1 MTAEAILYKEN
12 DPLLR
17 YAIYKA
23 YKYRCAYTGKFLY
36 DYSSMH
42 LDHII
47 PQNTAPEV
55 LQEKIRKYHLADDF
69 TIDSLENILPT
80 KSLHNNSQ
88 KNRHPFS
95 EPAERFFLEYA
106 QRGKWK
112 IEREYK
118 ILKKQFELSKLKVFA
133 EAQLVEFNL
142 LPPEVYKASR
152 KVTNSLSLQINDTAN
167 IRLSQD
173 DFDFRIFSDP
183 NELRKTIEDK
193 NKTNNKSRMVAGY
206 CWDWKSKRNPEATD
220 VNIPDFGFAMKWNLE
235 KDGSTWIIG
244 ENSIHEIGCIH
255 TCQGLELD
263 YAGVIIGNDLRYE
276 NGKVVTDVTKRSRM
290 DSSVKGIKVGR
301 TPAQAAQL
309 AEELIKNTYRT
320 LLTRGM
326 KGCYV
331 YFCDKPLE
339 NYFRQQLELP
349 QEKAKVVSLPEPQG
363 PRIEREV
370 NDDVKYIDYLPLYT
384 LKAACGKFGEWQQAE
399 EEGWI
404 KTEGMGKLTS
414 GMFIVQA
421 NGHSMEPRIMDGDFC
436 VFRANIVGSRIGKI
450 VLVQHREHYDFE
462 NGGSYSIKK
471 YSSEKK
477 QDPETGEWMHERII
491 LYPLNPDYQPI
502 EIRDE
507 EGFIVVGEF
516 IGIVK

>member
-1 MTAEAILYKEN
+1 
-12 DPLLR
+12 
-17 YAIYKA
+17 
-23 YKYRCAYTGKFLY
+23 
-36 DYSSMH
+36 
-42 LDHII
+42 
-47 PQNTAPEV
+47 
-55 LQEKIRKYHLADDF
+55 
-69 TIDSLENILPT
+69 
-80 KSLHNNSQ
+80 
-88 KNRHPFS
+88 
-95 EPAERFFLEYA
+95 
-106 QRGKWK
+106 
-112 IEREYK
+112 
-118 ILKKQFELSKLKVFA
+118 
-133 EAQLVEFNL
+133 
-142 LPPEVYKASR
+142 
-152 KVTNSLSLQINDTAN
+152 
-167 IRLSQD
+167 
-173 DFDFRIFSDP
+173 
-183 NELRKTIEDK
+183 
-193 NKTNNKSRMVAGY
+193 MVAGY

-421 NGHSMEPRIMDGDFC
+421 NGHSMEPTNQWDGIFAYSVQILWVPGSVKLSWSNIGNITILKMVAAIRSKNTAVRKNRIRKP
-436 VFRANIVGSRIGKI
+436 V
-450 VLVQHREHYDFE
+450 
-462 NGGSYSIKK
+462 NGCMK
-471 YSSEKK
+471 E
-477 QDPETGEWMHERII
+477 
-491 LYPLNPDYQPI
+491 
-502 EIRDE
+502 
-507 EGFIVVGEF
+507 
-516 IGIVK
+516 

>member
-1 MTAEAILYKEN
+1 VYAAKLAGTLRKNQIYNMFGGSGTFYNTPANTFDVLIVDEAHRLNQKSGLFQNQGEDQVREIIGAAKCVIFFVDDHQRVHIKDIGDSAYIEKTARSCHASI
-12 DPLLR
+12 
-17 YAIYKA
+17 
-23 YKYRCAYTGKFLY
+23 
-36 DYSSMH
+36 
-42 LDHII
+42 
-47 PQNTAPEV
+47 
-55 LQEKIRKYHLADDF
+55 
-69 TIDSLENILPT
+69 
-80 KSLHNNSQ
+80 
-88 KNRHPFS
+88 
-95 EPAERFFLEYA
+95 
-106 QRGKWK
+106 
-112 IEREYK
+112 
-118 ILKKQFELSKLKVFA
+118 KKLELSSQFRCNGSDGYLA
-133 EAQLVEFNL
+133 WLDN
-142 LPPEVYKASR
+142 
-152 KVTNSLSLQINDTAN
+152 TLQINDTAN

-384 LKAACGKFGEWQQAE
+384 LKAACGN
-399 EEGWI
+399 
-404 KTEGMGKLTS
+404 S
-414 GMFIVQA
+414 V
-421 NGHSMEPRIMDGDFC
+421 N
-436 VFRANIVGSRIGKI
+436 GSRQKKKA
-450 VLVQHREHYDFE
+450 
-462 NGGSYSIKK
+462 GS
-471 YSSEKK
+471 K
-477 QDPETGEWMHERII
+477 QKAWA
-491 LYPLNPDYQPI
+491 N
-502 EIRDE
+502 
-507 EGFIVVGEF
+507 
-516 IGIVK
+516 